1 MPELALAIHFPM
13 LRLVVFAIAF
23 VQGLIAQ
30 SSPTVCPEL
39 VVGKSISTTNL
50 PTRPACVMVSV
61 ADGEALQIVAD
72 YPKDVA
78 LHASGEGRELLV
90 NGFEFGRETLT
101 LSAPGQYRIEIVP
114 VGETPK
120 NAHLTVPM
128 SLNQLPLQVAPTW
141 QEAELA
147 ATRSK
152 LSKRIVDYTASLGH
166 WQAMGQSSEVARTLL
181 MLGDVSESLSDF
193 TSARENYERALGI
206 CHANADLRCAAE
218 AANNSGNDARELGQ
232 SSEALSRLHEAAKDW
247 QELSLLAQ
255 AGQTFSNIGLL
266 FWREADFAQ
275 AISAYDQAGMLLK
288 HRAPI
293 AYAKVQSNL
302 GLCYSDLGRQ
312 HTAQIYFRKA
322 IHTEAGI
329 REVENDLILS
339 RMNFGRSLML
349 EDRFREALPVLE
361 RTAAAA
367 ASRSNRETR
376 AYTLNNLG
384 QLFWHLHRI
393 DAAETRM
400 KSALELY
407 RAFGDK
413 RGEAI
418 ALHYLGLIA
427 GTRGDLSEARSLLD
441 QALQVSHDYGLRDYS
456 VNSLYEL
463 AKLELAA
470 GNATQ
475 AKSLAEEAIP
485 LLEQVRSAVPGE
497 ALRASFYARRRDFL
511 ELLVTIAMRPG
522 NKDSTVDGFIAA
534 ELGRG
539 RALLDLLAERRMSAR
554 QPVELAERQARIR
567 RDIALLS
574 QSRVTAPDEQEK
586 LKRQIEALIAED
598 QQVGA
603 QIKESID
610 SHTPDAKPL
619 TSVNELQHE
628 VLSPQ
633 RAIIEYQLGKDVS
646 YVWLVRDQHIKVF
659 KLPPRGRIERQVAM
673 ASSLLGKI
681 LQRQRDPAMQAAF
694 ENATRRLSAT
704 LLGPFKDAELPRSL
718 ILVLDGDLNRVPFA
732 ALRFSNHEYM
742 GLHHDLLCAPSAAFL
757 LQGNEPRRA
766 AEFPKSI
773 LVLHDPVFSA
783 DDPRIPSNLRKRKD
797 LLNESFARL
806 PFNEELKTIEALVP
820 SNRYDF
826 LSGAEANTEVLQ
838 TLPLERYGI
847 LQFSTHAII
856 DDENP
861 ELSRIALSVVDRQ
874 GRLVN
879 GFLLPYQLSDLR
891 MKGSLVVLSA
901 CNTALGKKVLGEG
914 MMGFASSLF
923 SAGASQ
929 LVLTIADVDAQASSF
944 FLSDTYSHF
953 LGGNRTSIEH
963 AVTLARR
970 SFLKSDR
977 WSDPYYWASYV
988 VVGMPTPPNE
998 SAQSGRRGEF

>member
-1 MPELALAIHFPM
+1 M

-30 SSPTVCPEL
+30 LPPTVCPEL
-39 VVGKSISTTNL
+39 VVGKPISTTNL
-50 PTRPACVMVSV
+50 PTRPACVTVSV
-61 ADGEALQIVAD
+61 VDGEALQVIAD
-72 YPKDVA
+72 YPEDVA
-78 LHASGEGRELLV
+78 LHAIAEGREV
-90 NGFEFGRETLT
+90 KVDSFEFGQETLT
-101 LSAPGQYRIEIVP
+101 LSAAGRYRIQILP
-114 VGETPK
+114 VGEISKDP
-120 NAHLTVPM
+120 HLTLHM
-128 SLNQLPLQVAPTW
+128 SLHTLSLQAAVAW

-147 ATRSK
+147 ATQSK
-152 LSKRIVDYTASLGH
+152 QSRTIKDYTASLRL
-166 WQAMGQSSEVARTLL
+166 WQAVGQSSAVARTFL
-181 MLGDVSESLSDF
+181 MMGDVSENLSDF
-193 TSARENYERALGI
+193 TSARENYERALAI
-206 CHANADLRCAAE
+206 CHTSADLRCAAE

-247 QELSLLAQ
+247 QELSLPEQ
-255 AGQTFSNIGLL
+255 GGRTFSNIGLL
-266 FWREADFAQ
+266 FWQEADFEQ

-288 HRAPI
+288 NRAPI
-293 AYAKVQSNL
+293 PYAIVQSNL
-302 GLCYSDLGRQ
+302 GLCYIDLGQQ
-312 HTAQIYFRKA
+312 HTAQLYFRKA
-322 IHTEAGI
+322 IHAEAGI
-329 REVENDLILS
+329 PEVENDLILS

-361 RTAAAA
+361 RTAALA
-367 ASRSNRETR
+367 ASRSNQETR

-384 QLFWHLHRI
+384 QLLWHLHRI
-393 DAAETRM
+393 NAAETRM
-400 KSALELY
+400 KSALELH

-427 GTRGDLSEARSLLD
+427 GARGDLSGARSLLD

-470 GNATQ
+470 GNATE

-485 LLEQVRSAVPGE
+485 LLEEVRSAVPGE

-511 ELLVTIAMRPG
+511 ELLVTIAMRTG

-554 QPVELAERQARIR
+554 QPVEPAERQARIR

-574 QSRVTAPDEQEK
+574 RSRVAAPDEQEK

-603 QIKESID
+603 QIAQIKESID
-610 SHTPDAKPL
+610 SHEPGARPL
-619 TSVNELQHE
+619 TSVNELQHQ

-742 GLHHDLLCAPSAAFL
+742 GLHHDLLYAPSAAFL
-757 LQGNEPRRA
+757 LQGNEPRPA

-806 PFNEELKTIEALVP
+806 PFDEELKTIEALVP

-826 LSGAEANTEVLQ
+826 LSGAEANTQALQ

-856 DDENP
+856 DDEHP
-861 ELSRIALSVVDRQ
+861 ELSRIALSVVDRR

-929 LVLTIADVDAQASSF
+929 LVLTIAEVNAQASSL
-944 FLSDTYSHF
+944 FLSYTYSHF

-970 SFLKSDR
+970 SFLKSVR

-988 VVGMPTPPNE
+988 VVGMPTPPKA
-998 SAQSGRRGEF
+998 SAQSERRGEF